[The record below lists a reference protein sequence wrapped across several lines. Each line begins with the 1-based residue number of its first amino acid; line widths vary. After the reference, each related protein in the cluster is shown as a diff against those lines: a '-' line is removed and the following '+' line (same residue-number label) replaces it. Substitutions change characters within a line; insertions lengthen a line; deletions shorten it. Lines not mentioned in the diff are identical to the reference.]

1 VNFLFSLLSFVFFL
15 LLVSIIARGC
25 VVCVKS
31 SYACLNLLVSWQEK
45 FCIELIIIRIQ
56 TTKIHLSDWFAY

>member
-15 LLVSIIARGC
+15 LLVSIIERGC

-31 SYACLNLLVSWQEK
+31 AYACPNLLVSSQEK
-45 FCIELIIIRIQ
+45 FCIELIIVHIQ
-56 TTKIHLSDWFAY
+56 ITKIHLSDWFAY